1 MIKIKKGEF
10 DIKEL
15 KRKINKYT
23 IEILIIDNYNFNLRL
38 QKQIKENVNKLII
51 IDDYFDK
58 KYFCDLLLN
67 YSFLNKKEKSII
79 KKNNPKTNFAL
90 WS

>member
-79 KKNNPKTNFAL
+79 KK
-90 WS
+90 